1 MNDTLITV
9 VAIFLAAILMLVFP
23 LVNLSS
29 KVDTVSNTNV
39 EELTTDFVN
48 TIKTTG
54 KITLKEYDS
63 YINQLG
69 STGNTYDVSME
80 VKKIGDNPGKKT
92 LQSAKDKIGENY
104 YISDYTSQIVSELE
118 NNGVY
123 NLKQGDI
130 VSVTA
135 KNTNTTLGQKMRNFL
150 YSMVGS
156 DTYKLSTT
164 QSGMVTATQN

>member
-80 VKKIGDNPGKKT
+80 VKKIGDNP
-92 LQSAKDKIGENY
+92 
-104 YISDYTSQIVSELE
+104 
-118 NNGVY
+118 
-123 NLKQGDI
+123 
-130 VSVTA
+130 A

>member
-1 MNDTLITV
+1 M
-9 VAIFLAAILMLVFP
+9 
-23 LVNLSS
+23 
-29 KVDTVSNTNV
+29 
-39 EELTTDFVN
+39 
-48 TIKTTG
+48 
-54 KITLKEYDS
+54 KEYDS